1 MEVIFFLIAISIA
14 IIFGGQYLVRRFGN
28 LPAIGACTIVGAG
41 LLGGWCFFSTIT
53 DQNVAHMVI
62 IMVPLFIVIG
72 GVLGAV
78 LGTIASLIVK
88 ITP

>member
-1 MEVIFFLIAISIA
+1 MELIFLLVAISIA
-14 IIFGGQYLVRRFGN
+14 IIIAGLYLVRRFGN

-41 LLGGWCFFSTIT
+41 LLGGWCYFSSIT

-78 LGTIASLIVK
+78 LGTIASIIVR